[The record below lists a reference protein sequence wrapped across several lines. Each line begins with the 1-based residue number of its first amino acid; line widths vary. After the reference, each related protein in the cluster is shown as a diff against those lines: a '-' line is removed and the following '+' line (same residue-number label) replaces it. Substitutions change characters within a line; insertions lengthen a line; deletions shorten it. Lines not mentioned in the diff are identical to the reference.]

1 MTNASHL
8 QVIKQELLPKLK
20 SQAYI
25 QLDKPITLASGK
37 TSQVY
42 FDGKQITLMPDNAL
56 LFARGIL
63 ELVADNQIDA
73 VGGPTLGADP
83 IATAVSL
90 VAYLDRGKKI
100 PAFIVRKE
108 PKKHGLQKLIEGYQ
122 LKKGDKVLIVE
133 DVITSGKSVLEAI
146 KVVESAGALVAQVA
160 CLVDRKEGGTQVL
173 SRYHFTPLFVREEV
187 EG

>member
-1 MTNASHL
+1 MTTSSHL
-8 QVIKQELLPKLK
+8 QIIKQELLPKLK
-20 SQAYI
+20 SQAFTR
-25 QLDKPITLASGK
+25 LEKPITLASGK

-42 FDGKQITLMPDNAL
+42 FDGKQITLIPDNAV

-63 ELVADNQIDA
+63 ELVGSNKIDA
-73 VGGPTLGADP
+73 IGGPTLGADP

-90 VAYLDRGKKI
+90 MAYLDRGKVI

-122 LKKGDKVLIVE
+122 LKKGDKVLMVE
-133 DVITSGKSVLEAI
+133 DVITSGKSVMEAI
-146 KVVESAGALVAQVA
+146 RVVESLGAEIAQIA
-160 CLVDRKEGGTQVL
+160 CLVDRKEGGAEAL
-173 SRYHFTPLFVREEV
+173 SKYHFTPLFVREEI

>member
-1 MTNASHL
+1 MSSASHL
-8 QVIKQELLPKLK
+8 QIIKQELLPKLK
-20 SQAYI
+20 SQAFI
-25 QLDKPITLASGK
+25 QLEKPITLASGK

-63 ELVADNQIDA
+63 ELVADRKIDA
-73 VGGPTLGADP
+73 IGGPTIGADP

-122 LKKGDKVLIVE
+122 LKKNDQVLIVE
-133 DVITSGKSVLEAI
+133 DVITSGKSVMEAI
-146 KVVESAGALVAQVA
+146 KVVESVGAKIVQVA
-160 CLVDRKEGGTQVL
+160 CLVDRKEGGTEVL
-173 SRYHFTPLFVREEV
+173 SKYNFTPLFVREEI
-187 EG
+187 ES